1 MIYAGDP
8 MPTENHRSGSKL
20 DFEQRSRNT
29 PGSDQTREESTG
41 LIRRI
46 LIWIGLSTAALAL
59 ILLMSCDYSA
69 PENLTATSDSSSG
82 ALPCARTVEP
92 GGEVEP
98 ASSTQRGEEERTAIL
113 GSSITLIQRASL
125 QPGGDNF
132 KLAIQKLNHYFEGTS
147 PSEYQM
153 ESASREFL
161 KTQMPETMVNEIE
174 NRNWSPKDARH
185 IEDCMMYYGIASR
198 VAGPGDDLSR
208 VRRVFDWVVRQ
219 TMLVPPGALG
229 SSRLPH
235 VFARPYDVLMRGM
248 ATEAEG
254 AWAERAWLFIS
265 LCRQLDIDAGM
276 ITYSKN
282 RSLELLIPRHSL
294 NYDIEAKLFGL
305 RQGAKPPVVWICAV
319 LINDKAYLFDARC
332 GLEVPG
338 PGGSGVATLEQ
349 ALADPAILERMNLP
363 GELVY
368 GTSRASLLGSR
379 TKIGILI
386 DSWTGYFA
394 PKMRLLQRELAGK
407 DRSILYRDPA
417 DQRDHFAQVLGD
429 RFGGASLWGL
439 PLEVE
444 TRLFTD
450 QQFVISIQE
459 SLFLFRHD
467 FPLVY
472 ARVKQLRGE
481 LKEAIEEYISL
492 RFVANAPRVTNSK
505 IMIPPDVQDGL
516 DAYAT
521 YYLAL
526 AHWEK
531 DNLSAAESMF
541 KKTLELLPEPGPSQP
556 YYHMLR
562 WGASANLGRI
572 YEAKKDRPLAIA
584 YDIQRDPTSQHVG
597 NLLRA
602 RELVWR
608 DPIAKP
614 EVLLPSPPPAK
625 PVRRRSPAPA
635 ASPRAVNPP

>member
-1 MIYAGDP
+1 M
-8 MPTENHRSGSKL
+8 
-20 DFEQRSRNT
+20 
-29 PGSDQTREESTG
+29 
-41 LIRRI
+41 IRRI
-46 LIWIGLSTAALAL
+46 PLWTRLAAAALGL
-59 ILLMSCDYSA
+59 MLLVSCNYAA
-69 PENLTATSDSSSG
+69 PEPLPTDLSSDSVPASEQLKTG
-82 ALPCARTVEP
+82 AVDEAV
-92 GGEVEP
+92 
-98 ASSTQRGEEERTAIL
+98 SSTQRGDEERAAIL

-132 KLAIQKLNHYFEGTS
+132 ALAVQKLNHYFEGTS

-153 ESASREFL
+153 EPAAREFL
-161 KTQMPETMVNEIE
+161 GTQMPETMISEIE
-174 NRNWSPKDARH
+174 NRNWSKKDTRH

-198 VAGPGDDLSR
+198 VAGPGEQLAQ

-219 TMLVPPGALG
+219 TLLVPAGALG
-229 SSRLPH
+229 SNRLPH

-254 AWAERAWLFIS
+254 SWAERAWLFIA
-265 LCRQLDIDAGM
+265 LCRQLGIDAGM
-276 ITYSKN
+276 VTYSKN
-282 RSLELLIPRHSL
+282 RSLELLVPRHAI
-294 NYDIEAKLFGL
+294 NPGIEAALFGL
-305 RQGAKPPVVWICAV
+305 RQGPKPPLVWICAV
-319 LINDKAYLFDARC
+319 LINDQAYLFDARC
-332 GLEVPG
+332 GVEVPG

-349 ALADPAILERMNLP
+349 ALADDAILDRMNLP

-379 TKIGILI
+379 TKISILI

-417 DQRDHFAQVLGD
+417 EQRDHFSQVLGSQ
-429 RFGGASLWGL
+429 FGGASLWRL
-439 PLEVE
+439 PIEVE

-450 QQFVISIQE
+450 QQFVASIQE

-472 ARVKQLRGE
+472 PRVKQLRGE
-481 LKEAIEEYISL
+481 LKEAIEEYVSL
-492 RFVANAPRVTNSK
+492 RLVKNAKFVTNDK
-505 IMIPPDVQDGL
+505 VEIPAQVQDGL

-531 DNLSAAESMF
+531 DNLESAERMF
-541 KKTLELLPEPGPSQP
+541 KKTLELLPEPGPNQP

-562 WGASANLGRI
+562 WGANANLGRI
-572 YEAKKDRPLAIA
+572 YEAQKDYPRAIA
-584 YDIQRDPTSQHVG
+584 YDMQRDPTSQRVG

-608 DPIAKP
+608 DPIVAP
-614 EVLLPSPPPAK
+614 AVSLPSPPPAK
-625 PVRRRSPAPA
+625 PVSRMPAAPAPA
-635 ASPRAVNPP
+635 PRTGTGR

>member
-1 MIYAGDP
+1 M
-8 MPTENHRSGSKL
+8 N
-20 DFEQRSRNT
+20 
-29 PGSDQTREESTG
+29 
-41 LIRRI
+41 RRI
-46 LIWIGLSTAALAL
+46 LLWTGFSTAVLALAL
-59 ILLMSCDYSA
+59 LVSCDYSA
-69 PENLTATSDSSSG
+69 PEPLAPTSDSSDGSLS
-82 ALPCARTVEP
+82 AP
-92 GGEVEP
+92 GPSTPGTEGDAV
-98 ASSTQRGEEERTAIL
+98 SSTQRGEEERTAIL
-113 GSSITLIQRASL
+113 GSSITLIQRAPL

-147 PSEYQM
+147 PSEYQLD
-153 ESASREFL
+153 SPAREFL
-161 KTQMPETMVNEIE
+161 VTQMPETMVNEVE
-174 NRNWSPKDARH
+174 NRNWSLKDARH

-198 VAGPGDDLSR
+198 VAGPGEPLAQ

-219 TMLVPPGALG
+219 TMLVPRGALG

-254 AWAERAWLFIS
+254 SWAERAWLFIA

-276 ITYSKN
+276 IAYSKN
-282 RSLELLIPRHSL
+282 HSLELMVPRYSL
-294 NYDIEAKLFGL
+294 NYALEASLLGL
-305 RQGAKPPVVWICAV
+305 RQGPKPPIVWICAV
-319 LINDKAYLFDARC
+319 LIGDQAYLFDARC

-349 ALADPAILERMNLP
+349 AVADPAILERMNLP

-379 TKIGILI
+379 TKISILI

-394 PKMRLLQRELAGK
+394 PKMRLLQRELTGK

-417 DQRDHFAQVLGD
+417 LERDHFAHVLGG
-429 RFGGASLWGL
+429 RLGKVSFWGL
-439 PLEVE
+439 PIEVE

-450 QQFVISIQE
+450 QQFVSSIQD

-481 LKEAIEEYISL
+481 LKDAIEEYVKL
-492 RFVANAPRVTNSK
+492 RFREGAPLVTNRNQS
-505 IMIPPDVQDGL
+505 IPDGVQSGL

-526 AHWEK
+526 ANLEA
-531 DNLSAAESMF
+531 DNPDGAARF
-541 KKTLELLPEPGPSQP
+541 FHKTLELLPEPGPNQP

-562 WGASANLGRI
+562 SGASANLGRI
-572 YEAKKDRPLAIA
+572 YEAKKDYSRAIA
-584 YDIQRDPTSQHVG
+584 YETQRDPTSQYVG

-608 DPIAKP
+608 DPFAARAAVLPAPPPPKP
-614 EVLLPSPPPAK
+614 ARRRAVAPVSPP
-625 PVRRRSPAPA
+625 RSGT
-635 ASPRAVNPP
+635 SR